1 MTRRSFQRA
10 GEAERRQNL
19 VNATLESISDHGLE
33 GATVRDIAARA
44 GVTGGLIRHYFDGKD
59 QMVREAYREM
69 LATMTRT
76 AIDAMGAQD
85 DDPEDR
91 LRRFI
96 IANLTAP
103 IADPKALSLWA
114 AFIGR
119 VRTDEE
125 FGRIHRQ
132 NYLIFLSTLEGMI
145 VLLTEK
151 HGRTDDRR
159 NARELAIAI
168 NGLIDGLWLEAS
180 LAGDLFDETKLPDIA
195 LTAVEAL
202 LGGISLGHKDASEGT
217 ERGILGGAGNC

>member
-59 QMVREAYREM
+59 QMVQEAYREM
-69 LATMTRT
+69 LATMTQT
-76 AIDAMGAQD
+76 AIQAMGA
-85 DDPEDR
+85 EEGEASDR

-96 IANLTAP
+96 IANLSPP

-114 AFIGR
+114 AFISR

-125 FGRIHRQ
+125 FGKIHRE
-132 NYLIFLSTLEGMI
+132 NYLVILSTVEHM
-145 VLLTEK
+145 VASLLSQ
-151 HGRTDDRR
+151 HGSRGENR

-180 LAGDLFDETKLPDIA
+180 LAGDLFDETRLPDIA

-202 LGGISLGHKDASEGT
+202 LGGISLSRNNSREEAQ
-217 ERGILGGAGNC
+217 